1 MKKTIIKIL
10 AVSLVFS
17 CLLFTSCKKPVAN
30 LEELSSSERHP
41 KAKGMVSSPVT
52 NSRNLNVIYF
62 IPNDNPALANY
73 KTRISNLLFNFQDFM
88 GTEMNRNGYGTKTFG
103 LSINDT
109 TGNVNIITIMG
120 QHGQATYDYST
131 SGSTVLTEINA
142 YKATHSSEF
151 TSAHSL
157 IILPLR
163 TDGGS
168 TPFYGVGRNCFA
180 VDYNG
185 LDVANLATT
194 TSNLMA
200 GMLHELGHG
209 LGLPHNKQRVSQ
221 AATLGTSL
229 MGAGNTTYGRSAT
242 FLTEADC
249 AVLNTCE
256 VFQASTTATFYGAVT
271 STLKTYGNPNPY
283 DGNIYV
289 RGKFTS
295 SSPVTNVLYF
305 LDPNVNNEGTGGNK
319 DYNAN
324 AFRSSVT
331 PTDSF
336 NVALPVSDLQVKGNT
351 PYELKIKLV
360 CQNGTVV
367 TYTYNF
373 SFVND
378 VPQFPSSMPF
388 HQHCSYGGWTAT
400 LPLGNYTQ
408 SQMVALGL
416 INNDL
421 SSFKVPYGLK
431 VTVYKDDNFAG
442 ASAVYT
448 ANQSCLGGG
457 FNDAVSSVKVAYN

>member
-1 MKKTIIKIL
+1 MKKTIIPIL
-10 AVSLVFS
+10 AVKLMCCSLF
-17 CLLFTSCKKPVAN
+17 FTACKKPVTN
-30 LEELSSSERHP
+30 QEEASSRKPPGEKSTL
-41 KAKGMVSSPVT
+41 SSPVT

-73 KTRISNLLFNFQDFM
+73 KTRISDLLFNFQDFVA
-88 GTEMNRNGYGTKTFG
+88 GEMDRNGYGTKTFG

-120 QHGQATYDYST
+120 QYGQANYGYST
-131 SGSTVLTEINA
+131 SGSTVLTEVNA
-142 YKATHSSEF
+142 YKATHASEF
-151 TSAHSL
+151 SSQHSL
-157 IILPLR
+157 IIMPLR

-221 AATLGTSL
+221 AGTLGTSL

-242 FLTEADC
+242 FMTEADC

-256 VFQASTTATFYGAVT
+256 VFQPTTSATFYGAVT
-271 STLKTYGNPNPY
+271 TTLKTYGNPNPY

-305 LDPNVNNEGTGGNK
+305 LDPNVNNEGTGVNK

-336 NVALPVSDLQVKGNT
+336 NVALPVGDLQVKGNT

-373 SFVND
+373 SFVSD
-378 VPQFPSSMPF
+378 VPQFPNSIQF
-388 HQHCSYGGWTAT
+388 YQHCSYGGWTAT
-400 LPLGNYTQ
+400 LPIGTYTQ
-408 SQMVALGL
+408 SQMGTLGL
-416 INNDL
+416 VNNDL
-421 SSFKVPYGLK
+421 SSFKIPYGLK
-431 VTVYKDDNFAG
+431 VTIYKDDNFGG

-448 ANQSCLGGG
+448 GGNSCLSGG
-457 FNDAVSSVKVAYN
+457 FNDVVSSVKVAYN